1 MQRSASSL
9 LLPRSDLWWRAGPR
23 LENEVTR
30 EKMCVKVGEK
40 GALGLQRQLLA
51 EVVVERTGEWEM

>member
-1 MQRSASSL
+1 
-9 LLPRSDLWWRAGPR
+9 
-23 LENEVTR
+23 
-30 EKMCVKVGEK
+30 MCVKVGEK